1 MQTAHSKL
9 AATEKSLKRW
19 QTRLKRATNMV
30 TKLDRQRRRYQVLI
44 NTEHLGIRSEPK
56 RQTGIG
62 HATIEQPIAEVPA
75 VEIPTPVEPAIVD
88 DIPAVL
94 DRRDPEVKAKL
105 EAAREAAK
113 KQMPL
118 NEREA
123 RDFIRKRSIA
133 VERKR
138 EKRDAAFF
146 KKA

>member
-1 MQTAHSKL
+1 MQTAYSKL

-44 NTEHLGIRSEPK
+44 NSEQLGIKPQPKAEPVDAVIEAK
-56 RQTGIG
+56 ADLVEAVDNAL
-62 HATIEQPIAEVPA
+62 ATIASPAVVDEVPA
-75 VEIPTPVEPAIVD
+75 F
-88 DIPAVL
+88 L

-105 EAAREAAK
+105 EASRK
-113 KQMPL
+113 KSKDMPL

-123 RDFIRKRSIA
+123 LAHIRKRSIA
-133 VERKR
+133 IEKKR